1 MSSQTPRIAILSTGT
16 EILQGMYPDTNAQ
29 FLAAQLTAL
38 GYETVAIAAAR
49 DDENEIIAA
58 IQSLFGRAEM
68 IISTGGLGPTFDD
81 AFRGAAARLWER
93 PLRSDKRAW
102 EMIQER
108 FAGRPGGI
116 PESNRVQ
123 TMIPDGGAPLYNYCG
138 TAPGFI
144 LDRSPGRPALAA
156 LPGPPREMQPMFLEQ
171 VAPYLKKAFPA
182 SVRQAILEIRTAGV
196 SESSLNESVSD
207 LVGAR
212 PDVDVALLAGDG
224 MARVRLT
231 LRGKDEADLDR
242 LRSEMAG
249 EIVRRVGPEN
259 IWGFGGGTLQE
270 ALAGL
275 LIEMGLSIVVAE
287 SCTGGMINAALTD
300 VPGSSAFLKRGYV
313 VYSNEA
319 KADLLGVNA
328 ETLAAHGAVSSETA
342 AEMAE
347 GALRVA
353 RADIAVSVTGIAGP
367 SGGSEEKPVGLV
379 WFGIATRDGTET
391 RRFQFPGS
399 RPMVRRYAVTR
410 ALDLVRRR
418 LLKMKPVQ
426 RGGAV

>member
-1 MSSQTPRIAILSTGT
+1 
-16 EILQGMYPDTNAQ
+16 
-29 FLAAQLTAL
+29 
-38 GYETVAIAAAR
+38 
-49 DDENEIIAA
+49 
-58 IQSLFGRAEM
+58 
-68 IISTGGLGPTFDD
+68 
-81 AFRGAAARLWER
+81 
-93 PLRSDKRAW
+93 
-102 EMIQER
+102 
-108 FAGRPGGI
+108 
-116 PESNRVQ
+116 
-123 TMIPDGGAPLYNYCG
+123 
-138 TAPGFI
+138 
-144 LDRSPGRPALAA
+144 
-156 LPGPPREMQPMFLEQ
+156 
-171 VAPYLKKAFPA
+171 
-182 SVRQAILEIRTAGV
+182 
-196 SESSLNESVSD
+196 
-207 LVGAR
+207 
-212 PDVDVALLAGDG
+212 